1 MTIKPVFAAPAAEN
15 GLFTLNSKNIAQ
27 IAEEYAI
34 PSRREWSY
42 NEAWKGF
49 HDLREAFMNAIQ
61 VYDAPKGAR
70 VSEDYEVSVRIPGG
84 GWQRISV
91 YEAKVDMH
99 NVRSA
104 SMAYF
109 DLKGRAE
116 VRIKAAAD
124 AGEAVV
130 RPLSSGITAA
140 YQDGAALLTLDKPC
154 KLSVEFGGDRFGNL
168 HLFAN
173 PVDEGAPY
181 PGDEGVLLL
190 QPAIHRPEDI
200 YGMLERALESDK
212 RVRPVLYFAPG
223 VHYVEETIVRV
234 PSGVT
239 VYIAGGAVVAGS
251 FVFDRVEDAAL
262 RGRGVIDLSAFHRFS
277 AIRGV
282 RIVHSRSIAV
292 EGVILLD
299 PPHYSIYIGS
309 SEQVRITNFKS
320 FSTRGWS
327 DGIDMMASSDID
339 IRDVFLRTSDDCIAV
354 YASRWNYRGDT
365 RRISVS
371 DAVLWADVA
380 HPLMMGTHG
389 DHDGA
394 GDTIEDIRFANIDI
408 LEHHEPQ
415 PNYWGAM
422 AINAGDNNTIR
433 NVTYDGI
440 RVEAFEQGQLVDIR
454 VMFNKDYNPAPGK
467 AVENIVFRNVRY
479 DGDNVNPN
487 RIYGFDEERRV
498 TSITFEGLF
507 INGKPVLNAEQ
518 GHFDINGYTD
528 GIAFSPLNDE
538 WRSV

>member
-1 MTIKPVFAAPAAEN
+1 MSV
-15 GLFTLNSKNIAQ
+15 L
-27 IAEEYAI
+27 
-34 PSRREWSY
+34 
-42 NEAWKGF
+42 
-49 HDLREAFMNAIQ
+49 Q

-70 VSEDYEVSVRIPGG
+70 VSEDYEVSVRIPGEA
-84 GWQRISV
+84 WQRISV

-99 NVRSA
+99 NVRNA

-109 DLKGRAE
+109 DMLGRVE
-116 VRIKAAAD
+116 VRIKPAAD
-124 AGEAVV
+124 AGEVV
-130 RPLSSGITAA
+130 IRPLSAGIPAA
-140 YQDGAALLTLDKPC
+140 YEDGAALFTLDKPC

-173 PVDEGAPY
+173 PFDEGAPH
-181 PGDEGVLLL
+181 PDEENVLLL
-190 QPAIHRPEDI
+190 QPSIHRPEDI
-200 YGMLERALESDK
+200 YGLLERALHSDQK
-212 RVRPVLYFAPG
+212 MRPVLYFAPG
-223 VHYVEETIVRV
+223 FHYVEETIVRV

-251 FVFDRVEDAAL
+251 FVFDRVEDAEL

-277 AIRGV
+277 AFRGV
-282 RIVHSRSIAV
+282 RIVHSRNITV
-292 EGVILLD
+292 EGIILLD

-309 SEQVRITNFKS
+309 SEQVHISNFKS

-327 DGIDMMASSDID
+327 DGIDMMASSDIV

-365 RRISVS
+365 RRVSVS

-389 DHDGA
+389 DHDGD
-394 GDTIEDIRFANIDI
+394 GDIIEDISFVNIDI

-440 RVEAFEQGQLVDIR
+440 RVEAFEQGRLIDVR
-454 VMFNKDYNPAPGK
+454 VMFNKDYNPSPGK
-467 AVENIVFRNVRY
+467 SVENIVFRNVRY
-479 DGDNVNPN
+479 DGDNANPN
-487 RIYGFDEERRV
+487 RICGFDEARRV
-498 TSITFEGLF
+498 STITFEGLV
-507 INGKPVLNAEQ
+507 INGRLVLDAEQ
-518 GHFDINGYTD
+518 GHFELNEYTD
-528 GIAFSPLNDE
+528 GIAFLPINE
-538 WRSV
+538 NK